1 MATSQNQEPVTN
13 GFHDGESLNER
24 MKKYKIDDDEDNT
37 GSKPAE
43 QLNQSLFKDEAE
55 RLKHL
60 HKIRASPT
68 SSAASRISKNRTRS
82 YEVIGPQNGMNT
94 YVSLSYGAPLATP
107 TVPAR
112 APTFV
117 DPTPLVIPK
126 DGNLQ
131 GFSVDEMALF
141 FRYMRINEEIVQR
154 LQRKELDGRKFAKLK
169 DSTLED
175 LQIKN
180 PIILHFRDRSN
191 KGRTSFML

>member
-24 MKKYKIDDDEDNT
+24 MKKYKIDDEEEKT
-37 GSKPAE
+37 GCNPAE
-43 QLNQSLFKDEAE
+43 ELNQPLFKDEAE

-68 SSAASRISKNRTRS
+68 SSAASRISKNRTRN
-82 YEVIGPQNGMNT
+82 YEVLGPQDGMNT
-94 YVSLSYGAPLATP
+94 YASLKNGGPLATP
-107 TVPAR
+107 SVPAR
-112 APTFV
+112 VPIFV

-131 GFSVDEMALF
+131 GFSVDEMAAF
-141 FRYMRINEEIVQR
+141 FRYMKVSEEIVQI
-154 LQRKELDGRKFAKLK
+154 LHRKELDGSKFAKLK
-169 DSTLED
+169 DKTLED

>member
-43 QLNQSLFKDEAE
+43 PLFKDEAE

-68 SSAASRISKNRTRS
+68 SSAASRISKNKTRS
-82 YEVIGPQNGMNT
+82 YEVLGPQNGMNT
-94 YVSLSYGAPLATP
+94 APLATP

-112 APTFV
+112 APMF

>member
-24 MKKYKIDDDEDNT
+24 IKKYKIDDDEDKT
-37 GSKPAE
+37 GGNPAE
-43 QLNQSLFKDEAE
+43 QLNQPLFKDEAE
-55 RLKHL
+55 RIKHL

-68 SSAASRISKNRTRS
+68 SSAASRISKNRTRN
-82 YEVIGPQNGMNT
+82 YEVLGPLDGMNT
-94 YVSLSYGAPLATP
+94 YASLSNGAPLATP

-112 APTFV
+112 APIFM
-117 DPTPLVIPK
+117 DPTSLVIPK

-131 GFSVDEMALF
+131 GFSVDEMAAF
-141 FRYMRINEEIVQR
+141 FRYMRVSEEIVQR
-154 LQRKELDGRKFAKLK
+154 LHRKELDGRKFAKLK
-169 DSTLED
+169 DKTLED